1 MNFPF
6 WIFQFL
12 NFPQNFPLFLFCPSV
27 PFFSPT
33 LDLPTLRIFAFFI
46 LFYFLFAILFFNSI
60 SISIFCFL
68 NLNFSEFSFLQVR
81 FRHCPFSPDF
91 FLPPPFPILFV
102 TPQIVVSRFLFSSFF
117 PSCFITSPQT
127 LLDYLVLQHTEPSAL
142 SAHHSDPD
150 RPSIPI
156 RVFDR
161 R

>member
-91 FLPPPFPILFV
+91 FLPPPFPILR
-102 TPQIVVSRFLFSSFF
+102 ICDS
-117 PSCFITSPQT
+117 
-127 LLDYLVLQHTEPSAL
+127 
-142 SAHHSDPD
+142 PD
-150 RPSIPI
+150 RRLQVPFFFLLSLLLYYFPTNSTRLLGFTTHRAISTLCASLRSRSTFHPNPG
-156 RVFDR
+156 V
-161 R
+161 